1 MFPLRSS
8 FEYSRMHVHRS
19 YSAFSEHLTSS
30 FSKGLTNASLRLRL
44 QAKAGNIWEKHTH
57 THAHFM
63 LLYSVCGSTFRC
75 EYITASVSA
84 TVTLRLL
91 SQSVV

>member
-19 YSAFSEHLTSS
+19 YCAFSEHLTSS

-57 THAHFM
+57 THTRSFYAAVFSLWIHIQ
-63 LLYSVCGSTFRC
+63 V
-75 EYITASVSA
+75 
-84 TVTLRLL
+84 
-91 SQSVV
+91 